1 MKKILSVLAVLI
13 IGGVAVLLF
22 TDPSDKYA
30 ETVAE
35 TAAPQKVI
43 STAQDAKPAEEEADA
58 AEVAEG
64 EGETAEESEAPAEEA
79 VAKADSE
86 KASEDETAADDND
99 VIGKLAKAL
108 GNIPN
113 SSIKPAPVPGWYEVA
128 NGSAVG
134 YVSADA
140 KYLFDGDLI
149 DLSNRVN
156 LTERRRND
164 WRKTVVSGVD
174 ESKMIIFEPKKVKHT
189 VTVFTDVDC
198 GYCRKLHA
206 EIDDYMAEGIRIRY
220 IFYPLRGEQAK
231 SYKTAEKVWCSEDR
245 NEALTQAKQG
255 KNISAEPCENPVGMH
270 LNTGKEIGIRGTPG
284 MITENG
290 QLLPGYMPAK
300 ALLAELEKAE
310 G

>member
-22 TDPSDKYA
+22 TDPSDKQA
-30 ETVAE
+30 DQASESSE
-35 TAAPQKVI
+35 PKKVI
-43 STAQDAKPAEEEADA
+43 STATQAEPSEENAVAEETETPEAEEA
-58 AEVAEG
+58 TAEVEQ
-64 EGETAEESEAPAEEA
+64 ETAEKAAEPEAPAA
-79 VAKADSE
+79 NK
-86 KASEDETAADDND
+86 D
-99 VIGKLAKAL
+99 VIAVLAKAL
-108 GNIPN
+108 GGIPN
-113 SSIKPAPVPGWYEVA
+113 TSIKPAPVPGWYEVA

-149 DLSNRVN
+149 DLTSRAN
-156 LTERRRND
+156 LTELRRND

-198 GYCRKLHA
+198 GYCRKLHS

-220 IFYPLRGEQAK
+220 VFYPLRGEQAK
-231 SYKTAEKVWCSEDR
+231 SYKTAEKVWCSKDR
-245 NEALTQAKQG
+245 NEAMTQAKQG

-270 LNTGKEIGIRGTPG
+270 LQTGKEIGIRGTPG
-284 MITENG
+284 MITESG
-290 QLLPGYMPAK
+290 ELLPGYMPAK